1 MTLYGM
7 SSKAK
12 SYPFASVPISYEDQ
26 TSVFTVAVAEP
37 SQMYSRVLFSVP
49 LTSSAAG
56 RLVKEQFKVGPTE
69 GVSKATPID
78 VLAVKKQ
85 PKRSVKHSDSFSYFR
100 DSEDEPDNSADPN
113 YVPSDE
119 DLSVANSNSSQA
131 SILEAAATADS
142 VGRFAV
148 LEVSSSTSG
157 TSSSTS
163 SVLSSHS
170 SSASSVASSH
180 SCSASSASG
189 IANSHSSSASS
200 ASSLVST
207 PSLPIASSPSVDN
220 TSQDTS
226 AAVDNKELD
235 EHASAV
241 PESSSST
248 TNPLEDIFLLP
259 DFNLSD
265 VNQRKT
271 FKSHIR
277 SDNTLKELRGLGHH
291 ELQGYYWDEGMLLQK
306 IRDECLGSRDRIVV
320 PKYYRKQIMSLAHSM
335 GHFSPSRTSSYIL
348 RHFTWPHLQSQVAHF
363 VRNCSLCAR
372 YNKQCQPPAPVQLR
386 LSISEPFSEVALDII
401 GPLPKSKKGYT
412 HALIYICMAS
422 RWPEVIPLERPDAA
436 SVAAALS

>member
-1 MTLYGM
+1 M
-7 SSKAK
+7 
-12 SYPFASVPISYEDQ
+12 
-26 TSVFTVAVAEP
+26 
-37 SQMYSRVLFSVP
+37 
-49 LTSSAAG
+49 
-56 RLVKEQFKVGPTE
+56 KEQFKGGPTE

-85 PKRSVKHSDSFSYFR
+85 PKRSVKHSDSFSYFT
-100 DSEDEPDNSADPN
+100 DSEEEPDNSADPN
-113 YVPSDE
+113 YVPSDDE

-131 SILEAAATADS
+131 STLEAAATADS
-142 VGRFAV
+142 VGRSAV
-148 LEVSSSTSG
+148 LEASSSASG
-157 TSSSTS
+157 TSSSAS
-163 SVLSSHS
+163 SVASSHS

-180 SCSASSASG
+180 SYSASG
-189 IANSHSSSASS
+189 VANSHSSSASS

-226 AAVDNKELD
+226 AAVDTKELD

-306 IRDECLGSRDRIVV
+306 IRDECLGSRDGIVV

-348 RHFTWPHLQSQVAHF
+348 WHFTWPHLQSQVAHF

-372 YNKQCQPPAPVQLR
+372 YNKQGQPPAPVQLR
-386 LSISEPFSEVALDII
+386 PSIS
-401 GPLPKSKKGYT
+401 
-412 HALIYICMAS
+412 
-422 RWPEVIPLERPDAA
+422 
-436 SVAAALS
+436 